1 MLTTANKGLINQTQ
15 TIIHPTAIIAP
26 EAKISN
32 GVNIGPYCVIGPD
45 VEIKENTI
53 IGPHV
58 IIEGRTE
65 IGANCKLIAACSI
78 GLPPQDISYKD
89 EPTGVKIGENTVI
102 REYVTIHRAT
112 KEGFTVVGKDCFL
125 MNCVHLGHNVQLGN
139 NVIMANSSILAGYV
153 IVEDFVFISAL
164 STVHQHC
171 RVGESAI
178 VGGMTGSRLDL
189 PPYFIA
195 DGRPA
200 KIWGV
205 NKVGLRR
212 RGIKAEV
219 RNELVKA
226 YKMIYLSGLNTANAL
241 EKTESELIQFDEI
254 KKLVNFFKTSKR
266 GVVGRDIEN
275 NDSDEQAE
283 I

>member
-1 MLTTANKGLINQTQ
+1 MSPTASKGLINQTP
-15 TIIHPTAIIAP
+15 IIHPTAIISS
-26 EAKISN
+26 EAKIAP
-32 GVNIGPYCVIGPD
+32 GVSIGPYSVIGPD
-45 VEIKENTI
+45 VEIKENTY

-58 IIEGRTE
+58 IIEGKTE

-78 GLPPQDISYKD
+78 GLLPQDISYKG

-112 KEGFTVVGKDCFL
+112 KEGFTVIGKDCFL
-125 MNCVHLGHNVQLGN
+125 MNCVHIAHNSQLGN
-139 NVIMANSSILAGYV
+139 NVIMANSSILAGYS

-164 STVHQHC
+164 CVTHQHC
-171 RVGESAI
+171 RVGESAM
-178 VGGMTGSRLDL
+178 VGGMTGTRLDL

-212 RGIKAEV
+212 RGVKAEV
-219 RNELVKA
+219 RTELMKA

-241 EKTESELIQFDEI
+241 EKIESELMQFEEI

-266 GVVGRDIEN
+266 GVVGRDLEG
-275 NDSDEQAE
+275 NDSDDETE

>member
-1 MLTTANKGLINQTQ
+1 MLTTARKGLINQTL
-15 TIIHPTAIIAP
+15 IIHPTAIISK
-26 EAKISN
+26 EAKIAS
-32 GVNIGPYCVIGPD
+32 GVNIGPYCVIGPG
-45 VEIKENTI
+45 VEIKENTY

-58 IIEGRTE
+58 IIEGKTE

-78 GLPPQDISYKD
+78 GLPPQDISYKG
-89 EPTGVKIGENTVI
+89 ELTGVKIGENTVI
-102 REYVTIHRAT
+102 RAV
-112 KEGFTVVGKDCFL
+112 KEGFTVIGKDCFL
-125 MNCVHLGHNVQLGN
+125 MNCAHIGHNARLGN
-139 NVIMANSSILAGYV
+139 NVIMASSSILAGYT

-164 STVHQHC
+164 CVTHQHC
-171 RVGESAI
+171 RIGESAM
-178 VGGMTGSRLDL
+178 VGGMTGTRLDL
-189 PPYFIA
+189 PPYFMA

-200 KIWGV
+200 KIRGV

-219 RNELVKA
+219 RIELMKA

-241 EKTESELIQFDEI
+241 EKIETGLMQFDEI

-275 NDSDEQAE
+275 DGSDNDIEV
-283 I
+283 